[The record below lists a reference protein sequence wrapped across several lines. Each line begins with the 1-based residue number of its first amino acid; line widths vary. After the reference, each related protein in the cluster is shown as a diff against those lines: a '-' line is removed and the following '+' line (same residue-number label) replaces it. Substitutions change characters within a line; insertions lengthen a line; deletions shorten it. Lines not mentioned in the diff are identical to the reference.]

1 MADKSTAP
9 LAGIKVID
17 WTQVQSGPSCTQI
30 LAWLGAEV
38 IKLEKVHGGD
48 PTRNEMNDVDGSYSL
63 YFLQLNANKKSITL
77 DMKDPEGKKILTD
90 LLKDADVFVE
100 NIGPGDVEK
109 LGFGWDE
116 VHKINPKLIMA
127 SLKGFNQGSRFEHVK
142 AFEPVAQ
149 CAGGAAST
157 TGWWEGDK
165 NIPTQSGAALGD
177 SNTGMHLTIAIL
189 TALLQR
195 ERTGEGVFV
204 YQSMQNA
211 VLNLCRIKLRDQLI
225 LDHLHQLS
233 YYDCYPGYK
242 FGKAIPRAANA
253 EGGLVL
259 GWCYRAKGWETDP
272 NAYVYIVIQ
281 QSQKGFEN
289 FCNAMGFQDWLT
301 DPKFSTPNARDEHK
315 QEVYKRVEEYTMQYD
330 KYTLTKELG
339 AKGVP
344 VGPVL
349 DWNELENDPDLNED
363 GTLITIDQGDA
374 RGKFKTIG
382 LPFTMSNYAPDYQRA
397 PKLGENNEE
406 ILKSLGYTD
415 EQIAD
420 LATKG
425 VIGSNDGVKA
435 DLTAAPAQRGARFHP
450 RFPAGSLRPGQE
462 GSRAGGH
469 RDRQQGLQG
478 YGHRE
483 PPHRCGGSE
492 SPLRRERPV
501 RPGGDRGDH
510 PRHRGC
516 QGRGHYRRCG
526 PLPAGQRVL
535 AGPRRLVRHRGV
547 YVPRSGSHPAQD
559 RGLCLRPRKAGVEG
573 RRGRQRHAGSAH
585 HPRQRGS
592 WHRLLPRR

>member
-1 MADKSTAP
+1 MADATNTAP

-17 WTQVQSGPSCTQI
+17 WTQVQSGPSCTQM
-30 LAWLGAEV
+30 LAWMGAEV
-38 IKLEKVHGGD
+38 IKLEKVKGGD

-116 VHKINPKLIMA
+116 VHKINPRLIMA

-157 TGWWEGDK
+157 TGWWDGDK
-165 NIPTQSGAALGD
+165 NVPTQSGAALGD
-177 SNTGMHLTIAIL
+177 SNTGMHLLIGIL

-301 DPKFSTPNARDEHK
+301 DPNFSTPNARDEHK
-315 QEVYKRVEEYTMQYD
+315 QEVYKRVEQYTMQYD
-330 KYTLTKELG
+330 KCTLTKELG

-344 VGPVL
+344 AGPVL

-382 LPFTMSNYAPDYQRA
+382 MPFTLSNYTPDYQRA

-406 ILKSLGYTD
+406 ILTALGYTED
-415 EQIAD
+415 QIKE
-420 LATKG
+420 LAQKG
-425 VIGSNDGVKA
+425 VIGGNDGVKA
-435 DLTAAPAQRGARFHP
+435 DLVAAPTT
-450 RFPAGSLRPGQE
+450 
-462 GSRAGGH
+462 
-469 RDRQQGLQG
+469 D
-478 YGHRE
+478 
-483 PPHRCGGSE
+483 
-492 SPLRRERPV
+492 
-501 RPGGDRGDH
+501 
-510 PRHRGC
+510 
-516 QGRGHYRRCG
+516 
-526 PLPAGQRVL
+526 
-535 AGPRRLVRHRGV
+535 
-547 YVPRSGSHPAQD
+547 
-559 RGLCLRPRKAGVEG
+559 
-573 RRGRQRHAGSAH
+573 
-585 HPRQRGS
+585 
-592 WHRLLPRR
+592 

>member
-1 MADKSTAP
+1 MAEATNTAP

-116 VHKINPKLIMA
+116 VHKINPKCIMA
-127 SLKGFNQGSRFEHVK
+127 SLKGFNQGSRFAHVK

-157 TGWWEGDK
+157 TGWWEGDE

-189 TALLQR
+189 AALMQR

-281 QSQKGFEN
+281 QSEKGFEE

-301 DPKFSTPNARDEHK
+301 DPRFNTANARDEHK

-330 KYTLTKELG
+330 KHTLTKELG

-363 GTLITIDQGDA
+363 GTLVTIDQGDA
-374 RGKFKTIG
+374 RGTFKTIG
-382 LPFTMSNYAPDYQRA
+382 LPFTMSNYTPDYQRA

-406 ILKSLGYTD
+406 ILTALGYTED
-415 EQIAD
+415 QIKD

-435 DLTAAPAQRGARFHP
+435 DLTAA
-450 RFPAGSLRPGQE
+450 
-462 GSRAGGH
+462 
-469 RDRQQGLQG
+469 
-478 YGHRE
+478 
-483 PPHRCGGSE
+483 SE
-492 SPLRRERPV
+492 
-501 RPGGDRGDH
+501 
-510 PRHRGC
+510 
-516 QGRGHYRRCG
+516 
-526 PLPAGQRVL
+526 A
-535 AGPRRLVRHRGV
+535 
-547 YVPRSGSHPAQD
+547 
-559 RGLCLRPRKAGVEG
+559 
-573 RRGRQRHAGSAH
+573 
-585 HPRQRGS
+585 
-592 WHRLLPRR
+592 